1 MKASVMVILILLVMA
16 FTLLSFISFAFRAR
30 RADPAFS
37 KGLHISMIL
46 VFVALAIYIVQI
58 LNGAY

>member
-1 MKASVMVILILLVMA
+1 MKASVLVIFLLLTMS

-30 RADPAFS
+30 RTDPAFS
-37 KGLHISMIL
+37 KGLYISMIL